1 MNKDAG
7 EGELDAHFFFTF
19 DWESSFIYEKS
30 SFYFRKFVELG
41 PYLSTFLKFEGLY
54 DNFMKSGATI
64 YWFKY
69 FFSQKNYSY
78 IYFQNILHQFWNTPD
93 RTPLW

>member
-1 MNKDAG
+1 MP
-7 EGELDAHFFFTF
+7 TF
-19 DWESSFIYEKS
+19 SLLSTEKVAFIYEKS

-64 YWFKY
+64 Y
-69 FFSQKNYSY
+69 
-78 IYFQNILHQFWNTPD
+78 
-93 RTPLW
+93 